1 MILRK
6 SLLTGIVIAW
16 FVFLYLVAFVFRE
29 IFSHTYYH
37 LIKDM
42 GNTLPL
48 LTKKIAIPIL
58 GADALNA
65 ENEWLFYI
73 FWGIIWIV
81 PVIILSTLLRIP
93 DRIKLMEFWVYSWSI
108 YMVFFF
114 LSTSLVIC
122 GLLLPFLFI

>member
-37 LIKDM
+37 LIKDL

-48 LTKKIAIPIL
+48 LTKKIAIPMS
-58 GADALNA
+58 G
-65 ENEWLFYI
+65 
-73 FWGIIWIV
+73 
-81 PVIILSTLLRIP
+81 
-93 DRIKLMEFWVYSWSI
+93 YSMYFGESSGL
-108 YMVFFF
+108 F
-114 LSTSLVIC
+114 LS
-122 GLLLPFLFI
+122 LF